1 MKFSKKIF
9 LLFLFFIAFQV
20 SKAQDSIVSF
30 FNERDTVY
38 LYHTLLD
45 VYTFHF
51 SGVMAIKKLETQ
63 HRIIFSTETG
73 ATLFDFTIEKN
84 KCKTNYIMK
93 EIENPI
99 FVKLIKT
106 DLLDLV
112 QSYLEKKNYTD
123 KVKVSNYSNSNFRLD
138 NNGNQNIV
146 YISGCTI
153 DFINN
158 KNIYKT
164 ISHIK
169 SDENGI
175 VSYVINIIHNNLPIK
190 IELSK
195 FYNTIEE

>member
-1 MKFSKKIF
+1 
-9 LLFLFFIAFQV
+9 
-20 SKAQDSIVSF
+20 
-30 FNERDTVY
+30 
-38 LYHTLLD
+38 
-45 VYTFHF
+45 
-51 SGVMAIKKLETQ
+51 
-63 HRIIFSTETG
+63 
-73 ATLFDFTIEKN
+73 
-84 KCKTNYIMK
+84 MK
-93 EIENPI
+93 EMENPI